1 MNFLLINPWVNF
13 QCILKYNFIGVELT
27 DMMIDDLE
35 KEVEEDETPEAR
47 KA

>member
-1 MNFLLINPWVNF
+1 MNFLLINPWLNF
-13 QCILKYNFIGVELT
+13 HYIIKYNLSGVELT

-35 KEVEEDETPEAR
+35 KEVEEDETTEAR